1 VTTWVVD
8 AERSSLA
15 IDGKSSLHPIHG
27 KLRPGALSGTIEA
40 TVTDG
45 AVDPGAPTS
54 ATLRFPVEALSFG
67 NAMYDRELPKRMET
81 RRYPDVVLG
90 LDKAQAVE
98 PGVHQVTL
106 SLEVHGSTVSFDE
119 TVRTAV
125 DDDGDTLTV
134 SGEHRFDVRQF
145 GVEPPKLLGMKVHPE
160 FTVHLD
166 VVAHRQA

>member
-1 VTTWVVD
+1 MSTWAVD

-45 AVDPGAPTS
+45 AVDVSAPVS
-54 ATLRFPVEALSFG
+54 ASLRFEVAALSFG

-81 RRYPDVVLG
+81 GRYPEVVLD
-90 LDKAQAVE
+90 LDKVQAVE
-98 PGVHQVTL
+98 PGAHQVTL
-106 SLEVHGSTVSFDE
+106 TLALHGATVSFDE
-119 TVRTAV
+119 TVHTSV
-125 DDDGDTLTV
+125 TDDGATLTV

-145 GVEPPKLLGMKVHPE
+145 GVEPPKMLGMKVHPD
-160 FTVHLD
+160 FTVRLA
-166 VVAHRQA
+166 VVAHRQD